1 MKRRTFLKSSALAAT
16 ACLSTGQAVQG
27 KQASH
32 NAELSR
38 HRVSKIE
45 IDTARYRWPRF
56 VGKNARK
63 GVHGQDQSCAVVKLV
78 TDQGVTAWGLSRK
91 SAKQDIEA
99 IRGKTVSELIDPA
112 RGILPSV
119 PETFDFALHDLAGII
134 LDKPVYQL
142 LGAAG
147 PKATRIYSGMLCF
160 DELEPPESPAGF
172 DQVME
177 NCQWDVDYGYRQLKV
192 KIGRSGRWYPHDE
205 GLKADIDIINRIHDH
220 FGPEG
225 IGILVDAN
233 DMYSRQDAID
243 FLEGIRGVPLFWFEE
258 PFPENL
264 PETKNLRDW
273 MHAHGFEKTY
283 LADGER
289 LADPAF
295 CLKLARQGV
304 LDVCIH
310 DVQGFGFT
318 KWRQLMPKLIQ
329 HQTLAAPH
337 TWGNAMKTNYSVH
350 LAAGLGNSTTIE
362 GVTCE
367 SDDID
372 FGDYPIVDGKV
383 QVSEAPGFG
392 MKLLK

>member
-1 MKRRTFLKSSALAAT
+1 MKRRTFLKSSVLTAT
-16 ACLSTGQAVQG
+16 TCLSSGQAVHG
-27 KQASH
+27 RETGH
-32 NAELSR
+32 NVELSR
-38 HRVSKIE
+38 HRVSRIE
-45 IDTARYRWPRF
+45 FDTARFRWPRL
-56 VGKNARK
+56 VGKNARI
-63 GVHGQDQSCAVVKLV
+63 GVHGQDKSCAVVKLT
-78 TDQGVTAWGLSRK
+78 TDQGVTAWGLSRGN
-91 SAKQDIEA
+91 AKQDIEA
-99 IRGKTVSELIDPA
+99 IRGKAVSDLIDPA
-112 RGILPSV
+112 RGILSGV

-134 LDKPVYQL
+134 LNKPVYQL

-147 PKATRIYSGMLCF
+147 PKTTRIYSGMIYL

-172 DQVME
+172 DRVME

-192 KIGRSGRWYPHDE
+192 KVGRSGRWYPHDE
-205 GLKADIDIINRIHDH
+205 GLKADIDIVNRIHDR

-233 DMYSRQDAID
+233 DMYSLQDAID
-243 FLEGIRGVPLFWFEE
+243 FLKGVSGVPLFWFEE
-258 PFPENL
+258 PFPEKL
-264 PETKNLRDW
+264 PETKELRDW

-289 LADPAF
+289 LADPTF
-295 CLKLARQGV
+295 CLKLARLGV
-304 LDVCIH
+304 LDVCLH
-310 DVQGFGFT
+310 DVRGFGFT

-337 TWGNAMKTNYSVH
+337 AWGNAVKTNYSVH
-350 LAAGLGNSTTIE
+350 LAAGLGNCTTIE